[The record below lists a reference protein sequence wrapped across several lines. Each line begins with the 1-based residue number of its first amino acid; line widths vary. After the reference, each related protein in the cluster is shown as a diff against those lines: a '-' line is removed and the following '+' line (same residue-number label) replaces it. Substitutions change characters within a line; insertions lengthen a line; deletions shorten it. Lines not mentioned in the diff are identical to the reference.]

1 MKIMTAKPKLRR
13 QKYTSCIRLTTA
25 KLDWLIGKTSVC
37 IATYQQERCLRRKY
51 VIYSIFKNRMYDVM
65 NVLSKAIFRIGI
77 EGQYIPF

>member
-25 KLDWLIGKTSVC
+25 KLDWLIGKTSVR

-51 VIYSIFKNRMYDVM
+51 VF
-65 NVLSKAIFRIGI
+65 
-77 EGQYIPF
+77 IPFLKIECMT